1 MPNWCCQN
9 WVLRGPRKEIKR
21 FCDTVNSCLTRPDVQ
36 PNGFGKF
43 WLGNLTAAF
52 GENYND
58 LDKSGAHLRGVLSA
72 YGDEC
77 ACFFGPPENDTPL
90 SFNDL
95 DGGQAEVRFSVT
107 TAWGP
112 SKWFEKAV
120 EEKFPDLHFGW
131 KATDEFGNF
140 HTCRNLDL
148 LGEDTYII
156 EQVGEDSVGFGC
168 GEEEKVAKV
177 LSEILGTEVSAKEIL
192 TNAISMYEKI
202 CDFNEVNE
210 DHEVY
215 FTVWVETAA

>member
-21 FCDTVNSCLTRPDVQ
+21 FCDTVNSCLTRPEVE
-36 PNGFGKF
+36 PNAFGKL

-52 GENYND
+52 GEDYDTLNN
-58 LDKSGAHLRGVLSA
+58 SGAHLRGVLSA

-77 ACFFGPPENDTPL
+77 AYFFGPAKNDTPI

-95 DGGQAEVRFSVT
+95 ESGEAEVRFSVT
-107 TAWGP
+107 SAWGP
-112 SKWFEKAV
+112 SKWFEKTV
-120 EEKFPDLHFGW
+120 EEKFPDLALGW

-140 HTCRNLDL
+140 HTCRNFGMLD
-148 LGEDTYII
+148 EDAYVI
-156 EQVGEDSVGFGC
+156 EQVDEDSVGFTY

-177 LSEILGTEVSAKEIL
+177 LSEILGTEVSAEEIL
-192 TNAISMYEKI
+192 NNALSMYEKI
-202 CDFNEVNE
+202 CDFNEANE

-215 FTVWVETAA
+215 YTAWREAA